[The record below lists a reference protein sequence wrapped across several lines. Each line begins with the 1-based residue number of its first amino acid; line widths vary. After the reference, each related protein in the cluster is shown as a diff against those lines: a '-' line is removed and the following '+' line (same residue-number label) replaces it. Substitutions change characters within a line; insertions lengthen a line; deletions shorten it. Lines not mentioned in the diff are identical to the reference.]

1 MTLHEII
8 KQLIITVAGVM
19 VVAVIA
25 ATVRV
30 VAGVVVSVD
39 VVVVP
44 YGLNFY

>member
-1 MTLHEII
+1 
-8 KQLIITVAGVM
+8 M

-25 ATVRV
+25 AAVRV
-30 VAGVVVSVD
+30 VAGVVVSVG